1 MYERHGHAKNGLT
14 RIYGIWQGMRYRCY
28 GESCTS
34 KQHYSGKGVAMCDAW
49 RESFTPFLE
58 WSMANGYTD
67 KLTIDRIDSNGNY
80 EPSNCRWVTMQVQA
94 ENRSNNCMVEVDGKR
109 QTIGAWARETGM
121 HITTLY
127 QRYRRGARGYDVIKP
142 STEMLRASILPHQVR
157 GNKKKKQAVAMAK
170 PSHVS
175 HMNI

>member
-34 KQHYSGKGVAMCDAW
+34 KQHYSGKGVVMCDAW

-80 EPSNCRWVTMQVQA
+80 EPSNCRWVTMQG
-94 ENRSNNCMVEVDGKR
+94 NCDLCFQKNAAKVLRLISDKPERATWWIRMEQLAKEL
-109 QTIGAWARETGM
+109 GATDSGAVFALDRPTYAQMAAFARD
-121 HITTLY
+121 
-127 QRYRRGARGYDVIKP
+127 QRD
-142 STEMLRASILPHQVR
+142 MFDASEEDIACFC
-157 GNKKKKQAVAMAK
+157 GD
-170 PSHVS
+170 
-175 HMNI
+175 